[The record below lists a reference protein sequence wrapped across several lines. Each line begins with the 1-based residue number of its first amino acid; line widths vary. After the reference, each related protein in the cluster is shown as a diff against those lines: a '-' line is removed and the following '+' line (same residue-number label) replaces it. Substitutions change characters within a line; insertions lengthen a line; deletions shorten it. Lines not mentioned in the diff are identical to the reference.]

1 MYIIKRLC
9 TKVFS
14 YTLTVYS
21 NLDSG
26 LNQSMVEYKGNKKLS
41 CRREAVR
48 CFVFVC
54 SQLQHT
60 YSAVKNIT
68 ARRVCIA
75 CICSG
80 KMSVCLSV
88 CHTSVLCLTGYTY
101 PQSFFTVK
109 RDTNIPT
116 GIRLTGAPN
125 ARGYEK
131 ITIFDQYWA
140 LSWNW
145 CDKKSGVN
153 TTKNVN
159 DYYNVRSEIC
169 LFVLELFNC
178 LCSEVRKCK

>member
-1 MYIIKRLC
+1 MIFCIPLSFSSKYSIYSILLIFFTLFAVTCWLLKILDC
-9 TKVFS
+9 T
-14 YTLTVYS
+14 
-21 NLDSG
+21 
-26 LNQSMVEYKGNKKLS
+26 
-41 CRREAVR
+41 VR
-48 CFVFVC
+48 
-54 SQLQHT
+54 H
-60 YSAVKNIT
+60 I
-68 ARRVCIA
+68 CIA
-75 CICSG
+75 RN
-80 KMSVCLSV
+80 MPWQDVCPTV
-88 CHTSVLCLTGYTY
+88 CHTMVLCLNGYTY
-101 PQSFFTVK
+101 PQRFLPSGS
-109 RDTNIPT
+109 PT
-116 GIRLTGAPN
+116 ILVFPYQTGWQYSNGNPLTGASN